1 MIFKHIGQASRMS
14 VRQMPSWR
22 PSCCNKL
29 VSTQGLVSIQNEGL
43 PQNGRRLFSKLA
55 KRSITKAYSMSAA
68 MIQGYEQGD
77 FGRRYKSMAPAA
89 VVEAIQNL
97 KSVCGEENVSTSM
110 SVREHHGH
118 DESYHESMMPSAVLF
133 PQNVEQVSE
142 IAKLCYSKNIHMLP
156 FGSGTGLEGGVSA
169 TEGGISIDLTKMDK
183 ITDLNPEDFDVTV
196 EPGVKRSDLNHHV
209 KDAGLW
215 FPVDP
220 GAECS
225 LCGMVATSAS
235 GTNAVRYGTMREN
248 VINLEVV
255 LADGTIIN
263 TAGKDRRTKK
273 TAAGYNLT
281 NLFVGSEGT
290 LGIVT
295 KATLRLYP
303 IPETIVAAVCSFP
316 TIKDAVDCVVM
327 ILQCGIP
334 VARIELMDDVA
345 MDMCNKYSSTDYH
358 VAPSLFLEFHGSD
371 RSVEDQ
377 VEKTNEIVTMN
388 EGSNFFWAKEM
399 EDRNRLWKA
408 RHSMYYAAL
417 AYKPGCKGI
426 VTDVC
431 VPVSHLPELVTAAK
445 EDAISSNLITPILGH
460 VGDGNFHCFVIMDPR
475 DPDEVSAAK
484 HFHERLAR
492 HALELNGTCTGEH
505 GIGIG
510 KMKLL
515 KEELGDNTINVMKSI
530 KKALDPKN
538 LLNPGKVLDYHY

>member
-1 MIFKHIGQASRMS
+1 MEFRLAKKASPILS
-14 VRQMPSWR
+14 QSWK
-22 PSCCNKL
+22 P
-29 VSTQGLVSIQNEGL
+29 IY
-43 PQNGRRLFSKLA
+43 RRLSTTRSRLCPLLQKTKSRKSIPLLTRPKFEQRQSGAILW
-55 KRSITKAYSMSAA
+55 KRNN
-68 MIQGYEQGD
+68 
-77 FGRRYKSMAPAA
+77 SMAPAA
-89 VVEAIQNL
+89 VIESLDSLRKI
-97 KSVCGEENVSTSM
+97 CGAENVSTSM
-110 SVREHHGH
+110 SVREHHSH
-118 DESYHESMMPSAVLF
+118 DESYHESFMPNAVVF

-142 IAKLCYSKNIHMLP
+142 VVKVCYSKNVHIIP
-156 FGSGTGLEGGVSA
+156 FGTGTGLEGGVTA
-169 TEGGISIDLTKMDK
+169 TQGGICVDLTKMDK
-183 ITDLNPEDFDVTV
+183 IIDLNPEDFDVTV
-196 EPGVKRSDLNHHV
+196 EPGVKRDDLNHYV

-248 VINLEVV
+248 VMNLEVV
-255 LADGTIIN
+255 LADGKIIH

-290 LGIVT
+290 LGLIT

-316 TIKDAVDCVVM
+316 TIKDAVDSVVM

-334 VARIELMDDVA
+334 IARIELMDDLA
-345 MDMCNKYSSTDYH
+345 MEMCNKYSGTDYT

-371 RSVEDQ
+371 KSVEDQ
-377 VEKTNEIVTMN
+377 LEKTNEIVNMN

-399 EDRNRLWKA
+399 EERNRLWKA

-417 AYKPGCKGI
+417 AFKPGCKGI

-431 VPVSHLPELVTAAK
+431 VPISNLPELVTAAK
-445 EDAISSNLITPILGH
+445 EDAVSSNLVTPVLGH
-460 VGDGNFHCFVIMDPR
+460 VGDGNFHCFVIVDPK
-475 DPDEVSAAK
+475 DPDEISAAK

-492 HALELNGTCTGEH
+492 HALSLNGTCTGEH

-515 KEELGDNTINVMKSI
+515 QEELGHDTFNVMKQI

-538 LLNPGKVLDYHY
+538 ILNPGKVLDFYY